1 MWSLLTIFACRPP
14 AELGAPGP
22 ATPPDTGP
30 GAAPTAPDPEPL
42 IGVVGVSLHDR
53 VPSVV
58 VIELAAR
65 VPVTVQVTASVRDV
79 PPIVG
84 PAVAASA
91 GATRLPVLGLPAG
104 AEVSLSVHAA
114 AGGEATTLDLQV
126 TTGDLPGL
134 PEFVAST
141 YDPDR
146 ADPTRYLLLTCATGT
161 LWGGDPWAVV
171 VLDRRARPVWAWTG
185 PPDAWMQYVQR
196 AASGDALLVGDISPL
211 GAKVPHAQVQR
222 VRFDGVVAG
231 ATPIEDG
238 HHTFVELPDGRLAW
252 GAWRDGVERLQVQQ
266 PDGGVTTLWDSD
278 AWGRSIGALATTQSN
293 ALSYDA
299 ASDQLVLSLWNR
311 DTVLLIDATT
321 GTIRRQLGAAPG
333 SAPFADPASAFEFQ
347 HGAHLLADGHLL
359 LTSTTPGAP
368 TFARE
373 YAIDGDPV
381 VEAWSSDADG
391 LAAPQMGEPHR
402 LPNGNTLMNFG
413 TTGAIR
419 EITPDADV
427 VWAVDPT
434 LERAVGRMIPL
445 DDLDALWPA
454 AW

>member
-1 MWSLLTIFACRPP
+1 MWSLLTILACRPP
-14 AELGAPGP
+14 DELGAPDPAAPHAPDSGP
-22 ATPPDTGP
+22 
-30 GAAPTAPDPEPL
+30 APTAPAPEPL
-42 IGVVGVSLHDR
+42 IGIVDVSSHDR

-58 VIELAAR
+58 VIEIAAR
-65 VPVTVQVTASVRDV
+65 VPVTVQVTASVDDV

-104 AEVSLSVHAA
+104 AEVSLSVRATA
-114 AGGEATTLDLQV
+114 DGAETTLDLQV
-126 TTGDLPGL
+126 TTGDYLGL
-134 PEFVAST
+134 PEFVASN
-141 YDPDR
+141 YDADR
-146 ADPTRYLLLTCATGT
+146 ADPTRWLLLTCATGA

-196 AASGDALLVGDISPL
+196 AASGDALLVGDVSPL
-211 GAKVPHAQVQR
+211 GAKAPHAQVQR
-222 VRFDGVVAG
+222 VRFDGVVVG
-231 ATPIEDG
+231 ATPIADG
-238 HHTFVELPDGRLAW
+238 HHAFVELPDGRLAW
-252 GAWRDGVERLQVQQ
+252 GAWRDGVERLQVEQ
-266 PDGGVTTLWDSD
+266 PDGGVATLWDSD
-278 AWGRSIGALATTQSN
+278 AWGRSIGEIATTQSN
-293 ALSYDA
+293 ALTYDA
-299 ASDQLVLSLWNR
+299 ASDQLVFSLWNR

-321 GTIRRQLGAAPG
+321 GAIRRQLGAAPG
-333 SAPFADPASAFEFQ
+333 SAPFADPADTFTFQ

-373 YAIDGDPV
+373 YAIGGDPV
-381 VEAWSSDADG
+381 VQVWASDADG
-391 LAAPQMGEPHR
+391 AVAPQMGEPHR
-402 LPNGNTLMNFG
+402 LPNGNTLLNFG

-419 EITPDADV
+419 EITPDGDV
-427 VWAVDPT
+427 VWAVAPSA
-434 LERAVGRMIPL
+434 ERAVGRMIPL